1 MGLFAGIFAIIG
13 CFRYYGDPQF
23 GGFVLLVCISW
34 IVSQLVKGDYEA
46 NGVEGG
52 NKVLDLS
59 GLDLQI
65 VVIVRG
71 IQSFAS

>member
-13 CFRYYGDPQF
+13 AFRYYGDPQF

-52 NKVLDLS
+52 NKVLVLS
-59 GLDLQI
+59 GLALQI
-65 VVIVRG
+65 VVIV
-71 IQSFAS
+71 